1 MTINRFPVGATRA
14 GSSIGGQFAPI
25 RGTRP
30 AAGSLPA
37 GPATGSFLYPP
48 VGFVSKAE
56 YMAFWRETPVSDTVL
71 DRLVRAREKWRL
83 PVVQSE
89 RDRLVSQWEA
99 QPRIRR
105 MARRDPWFYEDE
117 RNARATA
124 RGPEDRNPPLSG
136 ELARP
141 VAIAH
146 QIWMRTA
153 LVSSMSRAD
162 IADESCPI
170 PGEPNMTVRRLV
182 EEWQTEEWA
191 DMVFG
196 STHA

>member
-1 MTINRFPVGATRA
+1 MTINRFPGGATRA
-14 GSSIGGQFAPI
+14 GSSIGGQFAPVL
-25 RGTRP
+25 GTRP

-48 VGFVSKAE
+48 VGFASKAE
-56 YMAFWRETPVSDTVL
+56 YTAFWRETPVSDTVL

-83 PVVQSE
+83 PVVQAE

-105 MARRDPWFYEDE
+105 MARRDPWFYADE

-124 RGPEDRNPPLSG
+124 RGPEERNPALSG

-146 QIWMRTA
+146 QIWTRTA
-153 LVSSMSRAD
+153 LVPSLSRAD
-162 IADESCPI
+162 IEDEPCPI
-170 PGEPNMTVRRLV
+170 PGEPNMTVRQLV
-182 EEWQTEEWA
+182 EEWRTEEWA
-191 DMVFG
+191 GTVFG
-196 STHA
+196 STYP